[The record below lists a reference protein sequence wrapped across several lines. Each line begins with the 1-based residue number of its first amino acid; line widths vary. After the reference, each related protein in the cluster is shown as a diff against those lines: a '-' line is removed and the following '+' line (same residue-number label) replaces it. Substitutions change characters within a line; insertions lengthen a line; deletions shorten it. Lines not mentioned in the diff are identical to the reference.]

1 VIDEIEVLRLFR
13 DEMPGPSTDAWA
25 RARSAVAAARS
36 EEEPARPPCSWPPRS
51 RGPGRWRLLSV
62 AGVAAA
68 VGGLLALVLPASPVT
83 RAPGDASVQRARETA
98 YVVSRVAQALSAR
111 AQHNFVGY
119 ARTELPPGSV
129 VAARAGHVQVTL
141 GSGAGPRQSAGS
153 VVSWSYRGTGKI
165 TEYTATG
172 RRVLDEKITTGAAGA
187 RVSVG
192 VNYRDGTWWRTVA
205 GPPPGPPVPPRP
217 SAPVR
222 CGTDGRDAAVGSGDW
237 AALIHAELGCGR
249 YTADGRQRV
258 DGIDAIK
265 IAGRN
270 GLAVLWVDPA
280 TYLPVR
286 ALLAFAQ
293 ERPQTDFRWLS
304 PAQASLALLNVL
316 VPASFRQVPAPP

>member
-1 VIDEIEVLRLFR
+1 MIDEIEVLRLFR

-68 VGGLLALVLPASPVT
+68 VGGLLALVLPASPAT
-83 RAPGDASVQRARETA
+83 RAPGAASAQRARETA
-98 YVVSRVAQALSAR
+98 YVVSRVAHALSVR

-141 GSGAGPRQSAGS
+141 GPGAGPRQSAGS

-172 RRVLDEKITTGAAGA
+172 RRVLDEKITTDTGGA

-192 VNYRDGTWWRTVA
+192 VSYRDGTWWRTAA
-205 GPPPGPPVPPRP
+205 GPPPP
-217 SAPVR
+217 R
-222 CGTDGRDAAVGSGDW
+222 CGGRSVAIGPGGW
-237 AALIHAELGCGR
+237 PALVRAELGCGR

>member
-36 EEEPARPPCSWPPRS
+36 EEEPARPPCRWPPRSWPPRS

-68 VGGLLALVLPASPVT
+68 VGALLAVVLPASPMT
-83 RAPGDASVQRARETA
+83 RAPGGASAQRARETA
-98 YVVSRVAQALSAR
+98 YVVSRVAQALSVR

-172 RRVLDEKITTGAAGA
+172 WRVLDEKITTGPGGA

-192 VNYRDGTWWRTVA
+192 VNYRDGTWWRTAA
-205 GPPPGPPVPPRP
+205 GPP
-217 SAPVR
+217 APVR
-222 CGTDGRDAAVGSGDW
+222 CGTDGRDAAIGSGDW
-237 AALIHAELGCGR
+237 AALIHTELGCGR
-249 YTADGRQRV
+249 YTPDGRQRV
-258 DGIDAIK
+258 NGIDAIK
-265 IAGRN
+265 IAGRD

-304 PAQASLALLNVL
+304 PAQASLALLNVP

>member
-25 RARSAVAAARS
+25 RARSAVATARS
-36 EEEPARPPCSWPPRS
+36 EEEPARPPGSWSPRS

-68 VGGLLALVLPASPVT
+68 VGAMLAVVLPASPAT
-83 RAPGDASVQRARETA
+83 RAPGDASAQRARETA
-98 YVVSRVAQALSAR
+98 YVVSRVAQALSVR

-129 VAARAGHVQVTL
+129 VAPRPGHVQVTP

-153 VVSWSYRGTGKI
+153 MVSWSYRGTGKI

-172 RRVLDEKITTGAAGA
+172 RRVLDEKITTDTGGA

-192 VNYRDGTWWRTVA
+192 VNYRDGTWWRA
-205 GPPPGPPVPPRP
+205 AGGPPPGPP
-217 SAPVR
+217 APVR
-222 CGTDGRDAAVGSGDW
+222 CGGRDAAIGSGGW

-249 YTADGRQRV
+249 YTPDGRQRV
-258 DGIDAIK
+258 DGVDAIK
-265 IAGRN
+265 ITGRN

-293 ERPQTDFRWLS
+293 ERPQADFRWLS
-304 PAQASLALLNVL
+304 PAQASLALLNVP

>member
-68 VGGLLALVLPASPVT
+68 VGGLLALVLPASPAT
-83 RAPGDASVQRARETA
+83 RAPGAASAQRARETA
-98 YVVSRVAQALSAR
+98 YVVSRVAQALSVR

-129 VAARAGHVQVTL
+129 VAARAGHVQVTP
-141 GSGAGPRQSAGS
+141 GSGAGPRPSAGS

-172 RRVLDEKITTGAAGA
+172 RRVLDEKITTDMAGA

-192 VNYRDGTWWRTVA
+192 VSYRDGTWWRTAA
-205 GPPPGPPVPPRP
+205 GPPPGPPGRTGPP
-217 SAPVR
+217 APVR
-222 CGTDGRDAAVGSGDW
+222 CGGRDAAIGSGGW

-249 YTADGRQRV
+249 YTPAGRQRV
-258 DGIDAIK
+258 DGVDAIK
-265 IAGRN
+265 ITGRD

-293 ERPQTDFRWLS
+293 ERPQTDFRWLP
-304 PAQASLALLNVL
+304 PAQASLALLNVP
-316 VPASFRQVPAPP
+316 VPAGFQQVPAPP